1 MERDIPYSQR
11 GQDCLD
17 GPEWLKYLF
26 TREPLFILF
35 VVLADVDEFR
45 ALKITNLN
53 SSRGSTRREL
63 NMSVATSPIYQ
74 LGGTY
79 VEELVLRLA
88 AARWGGL
95 STLLALWSASVVIL
109 YEVIRFICVALIAT
123 AFA

>member
-1 MERDIPYSQR
+1 
-11 GQDCLD
+11 
-17 GPEWLKYLF
+17 
-26 TREPLFILF
+26 
-35 VVLADVDEFR
+35 
-45 ALKITNLN
+45 
-53 SSRGSTRREL
+53 
-63 NMSVATSPIYQ
+63 MSVATSPIYQ

-95 STLLALWSASVVIL
+95 SALLALWSASVVIL